1 MLATTFCHDMR
12 PEGGKFQ
19 VMGVRY
25 APEKPRNEGVTLVLA
40 HGNAMHKEI
49 WRTLLEYL
57 FDLTETQSEDVAIRE
72 AWCIECP
79 NHGESAVLN
88 EGDIARHF
96 PEGNW
101 SAWEYPKA
109 ILSFMRSRPGNTDFY
124 ERNVIAVG
132 HSNGGSAIL
141 VLESLDPRIFKSFLL
156 LDPAV
161 SRPQD
166 EPTRAVMERMITPYT
181 WLRQDT
187 WIDRKAARKVL
198 QAQEGTRYWHPKV
211 LDVYVDKAL
220 RTHPAAKFPAP
231 YTFNGVT
238 LACTKAYE
246 SAMTRSSELF
256 ILSFDIMQKLFRSDE
271 KQVHLILAT
280 LDKFGVSSIAD
291 ACRLPEPVFGR
302 TANSCQTISKGGHMF
317 VQTQPEAAAKTV
329 YNAIRSTIRHQIQ
342 VQTQSRADT
351 DSRRASSSVGRA
363 LL

>member
-1 MLATTFCHDMR
+1 MQATTFCHDTR

-25 APEKPRNEGVTLVLA
+25 TPNKPRNEGVTLVLA

-49 WRTLLEYL
+49 WSTLLEYL
-57 FDLTETQSEDVAIRE
+57 FDFTELQHEGVAIRE

-88 EGDIARHF
+88 EADIAKHF

-101 SAWEYPKA
+101 SAWEYPNA
-109 ILSFMRSRPGNTDFY
+109 MLSFLRSRPGNTNFY
-124 ERNVIAVG
+124 EQNIMAVG

-141 VLESLDPRIFKSFLL
+141 VLESLDPRLFTAHFL

-166 EPTRAVMERMITPYT
+166 APVRAVMERMITPFT

-187 WIDRKAARKVL
+187 WVDRKAARKAL
-198 QAQEGTRYWHPKV
+198 QAQEGTRYWHPRV
-211 LDVYVDKAL
+211 LDAYVGKAL
-220 RTHPAAKFPAP
+220 RTHPAAKFPDP

-246 SAMTRSSELF
+246 SASLF
-256 ILSFDIMQKLFRSDE
+256 IAIRPQIVVLTPLFDIMHELFRSDD
-271 KQVHLILAT
+271 KQVHLILST

-291 ACRLPEPVFGR
+291 ACRLPEPVSGR
-302 TANSCQTISKGGHMF
+302 TGNSYQTIAKGGHM
-317 VQTQPEAAAKTV
+317 
-329 YNAIRSTIRHQIQ
+329 H
-342 VQTQSRADT
+342 
-351 DSRRASSSVGRA
+351 
-363 LL
+363 